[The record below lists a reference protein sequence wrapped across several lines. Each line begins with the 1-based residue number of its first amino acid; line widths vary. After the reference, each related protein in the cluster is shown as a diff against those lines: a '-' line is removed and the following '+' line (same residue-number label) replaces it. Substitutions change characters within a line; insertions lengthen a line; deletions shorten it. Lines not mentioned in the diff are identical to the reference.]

1 MGGGKIETKEKK
13 ERHYLLCKKRRF
25 FMERVAAEDLNDGKE
40 RNWVLWSLDCD
51 KADSWLRKHKDSFVE
66 IEAEKFEMILKV

>member
-1 MGGGKIETKEKK
+1 
-13 ERHYLLCKKRRF
+13 
-25 FMERVAAEDLNDGKE
+25 MERVAAEDLNDGKE